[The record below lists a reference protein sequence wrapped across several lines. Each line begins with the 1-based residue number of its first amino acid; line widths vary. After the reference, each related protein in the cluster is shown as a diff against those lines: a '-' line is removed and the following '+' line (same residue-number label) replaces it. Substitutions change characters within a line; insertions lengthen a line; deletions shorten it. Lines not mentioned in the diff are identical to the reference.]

1 MTSTITFVPAASL
14 ANSTAYNVRVSGI
27 KDLSGNTAP
36 FNPGWTFT
44 TGRTADTT
52 PPTVTAV
59 SPTSGAT
66 RVSSATKVAVTF
78 SEPVAPATIAGA
90 IQVTAG
96 TNPVAG
102 TVAYD
107 PVGQVATFTPSSLLA
122 SQTLYTVTVAGVE
135 DLAGNPMTAAFTS
148 TFTTARVIFADSFE
162 SGTANW
168 TFPQGSAWGLT
179 TDRYVSPNHSL
190 TDSPGGNYA
199 PGLDTSATSI
209 SMDVTGLSSV
219 SVRYWLSGQTQP
231 SPGGDVFHADYS
243 INGGATWP
251 NLANHSGTLDW
262 RQYSYSIALPLG
274 TTTMQVRFRF
284 TSNFNQ
290 QFDGMY
296 VDDVLVQA
304 P

>member
-1 MTSTITFVPAASL
+1 VAGSV
-14 ANSTAYNVRVSGI
+14 AYN
-27 KDLSGNTAP
+27 A
-36 FNPGWTFT
+36 
-44 TGRTADTT
+44 
-52 PPTVTAV
+52 
-59 SPTSGAT
+59 
-66 RVSSATKVAVTF
+66 
-78 SEPVAPATIAGA
+78 
-90 IQVTAG
+90 
-96 TNPVAG
+96 
-102 TVAYD
+102 
-107 PVGQVATFTPSSLLA
+107 VGQVATFTPSSLLA
-122 SQTLYTVTVAGVE
+122 SQTLYTVTVGGVE
-135 DLAGNPMTAAFTS
+135 DLAGNAMTAAFTS

-168 TFPQGSAWGLT
+168 TWPPTSTWGLT

-209 SMDVTGLSSV
+209 AFDVTGLQSV
-219 SVRYWLSGQTQP
+219 TLSYWLSGQTQP
-231 SPGGDVFHADYS
+231 QPGGDVFRADYT

-262 RQYSYSIALPLG
+262 SQYSYSIALPPG
-274 TTTMQVRFRF
+274 ATTMQVRFRF
-284 TSNFNQ
+284 TSGPTQ

>member
-1 MTSTITFVPAASL
+1 
-14 ANSTAYNVRVSGI
+14 
-27 KDLSGNTAP
+27 
-36 FNPGWTFT
+36 
-44 TGRTADTT
+44 
-52 PPTVTAV
+52 
-59 SPTSGAT
+59 
-66 RVSSATKVAVTF
+66 
-78 SEPVAPATIAGA
+78 
-90 IQVTAG
+90 
-96 TNPVAG
+96 
-102 TVAYD
+102 
-107 PVGQVATFTPSSLLA
+107 
-122 SQTLYTVTVAGVE
+122 
-135 DLAGNPMTAAFTS
+135 
-148 TFTTARVIFADSFE
+148 
-162 SGTANW
+162 
-168 TFPQGSAWGLT
+168 
-179 TDRYVSPNHSL
+179 
-190 TDSPGGNYA
+190 
-199 PGLDTSATSI
+199 
-209 SMDVTGLSSV
+209 MDVTGLSSV